1 MGALVRSASL
11 FVLVDKSFSIFYG
24 GTAIIQV
31 LEVVNFLNMAKGTGM
46 RKEKKKPKKDKV
58 VKK

>member
-1 MGALVRSASL
+1 M
-11 FVLVDKSFSIFYG
+11 DKSFSIFYG